1 MRSGDK
7 TDFRREATIL
17 TKLSDSKHAHDHLVT
32 LLATYEHDGVYHL
45 IFPWAELDLFDFWRQ
60 RTPEV
65 EEMGTWVVDQCLG
78 LAAGLNSVHRY
89 ATLSGAILNY
99 GSDPPV
105 RKAVGRQKQFGP
117 VENTSPTRVMRNL
130 FGRHGDLKPENILWY
145 PDDMTPGGHG
155 ILKITDFGV
164 ARFSTENSWDTRRTG
179 RMPNSETYRSPEMEL
194 DGVLTSACDVWALGC
209 VYLQFITWYLGGC
222 KLVERFGQRRLAS
235 DPFMADIPS
244 DTFFS
249 IYFEA
254 GVKRAKVKS
263 AVIEVSLLSQLSV
276 LNSLR
281 YGAY

>member
-1 MRSGDK
+1 M
-7 TDFRREATIL
+7 
-17 TKLSDSKHAHDHLVT
+17 
-32 LLATYEHDGVYHL
+32 
-45 IFPWAELDLFDFWRQ
+45 FPWAELDLSDFWKQ

-65 EEMGTWVVDQCLG
+65 EDMGMWVVEQCRG
-78 LAAGLNSVHRY
+78 LAAGLNSLHRY
-89 ATLSGAILNY
+89 ATLSGTLLNHA
-99 GSDPPV
+99 SDIPV
-105 RKAVGRQKQFGP
+105 QKAAGRHKQFGSVQNANP
-117 VENTSPTRVMRNL
+117 SRMMMNL
-130 FGRHGDLKPENILWY
+130 FGCHGDLKPENILWY
-145 PDDMTPGGHG
+145 PDDMTTGGHG
-155 ILKITDFGV
+155 VLKITDFGV
-164 ARFSTENSWDTRRTG
+164 TRFNTEDSWDTRRTG
-179 RMPNSETYRSPEMEL
+179 RIPNSAAYRSPEVDL
-194 DGVLTSACDVWALGC
+194 DYVLTSACDVWALGC